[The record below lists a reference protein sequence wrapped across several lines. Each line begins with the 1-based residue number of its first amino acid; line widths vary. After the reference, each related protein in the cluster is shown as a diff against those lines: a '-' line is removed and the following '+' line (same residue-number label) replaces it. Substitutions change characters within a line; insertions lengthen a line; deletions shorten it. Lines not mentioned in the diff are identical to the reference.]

1 MRISHRM
8 RQRNSG
14 GMVILLAEAD
24 INRSRVVLGWLNSE
38 RRRVRWVHDGGS
50 ALTELHRI
58 AVEVL
63 IIASRLPVL
72 DAVEV
77 CRRVRCWSNLP
88 IIVLGSDC
96 GIDADVDAC
105 IAALEAGADDYIKP
119 PVHEHE
125 FMARVHAATRRSGR
139 S

>member
-1 MRISHRM
+1 
-8 RQRNSG
+8 
-14 GMVILLAEAD
+14 VILLAEAD
-24 INRSRVVLGWLNSE
+24 ITRSRAILGWLNSE
-38 RRRVRWVHDGGS
+38 REPVIWVRDGGS
-50 ALTELHRI
+50 VLTELYRI
-58 AVEVL
+58 TPEVL

-77 CRRVRCWSNLP
+77 CRRVRCWSDLP

-96 GIDADVDAC
+96 EIDVDVEAC

-125 FMARVHAATRRSGR
+125 FRARLHAATRRSGR
-139 S
+139 PC

>member
-1 MRISHRM
+1 
-8 RQRNSG
+8 
-14 GMVILLAEAD
+14 MVILLAKAD
-24 INRSRVVLGWLNSE
+24 INRSHVVLGWLNSE
-38 RRRVRWVHDGGS
+38 RQPVRWVRDGSS
-50 ALTELHRI
+50 ALTELHLI
-58 AVEVL
+58 TPEVL

-77 CRRVRCWSNLP
+77 CRLVRCWSDLP

-96 GIDADVDAC
+96 GIDTDVEAC

-119 PVHEHE
+119 PLHEHE
-125 FMARVHAATRRSGR
+125 FMARMHAATRRRGR

>member
-1 MRISHRM
+1 V
-8 RQRNSG
+8 
-14 GMVILLAEAD
+14 VILLAEAD
-24 INRSRVVLGWLNSE
+24 TNRSRVVLGWLNSD
-38 RRRVRWVHDGGS
+38 RQPVRWVRDGGS

-58 AVEVL
+58 TAEVL
-63 IIASRLPVL
+63 IIASRLPIL

-77 CRRVRCWSNLP
+77 CRRVRCWSDLP

-96 GIDADVDAC
+96 GNDTDLDAC

-125 FMARVHAATRRSGR
+125 FLARVHAATRRRGR
-139 S
+139 SY